1 VEKENLG
8 KGSGVTDA
16 SNTNRV
22 EEIEERNSGAE
33 DNTETIDSTVE
44 GNTKCK
50 KFLTQNK
57 QEIQDTMRIANLR
70 IIGIEES
77 KDSQLKG
84 PVEIFNKIIQEN
96 FPDLKNEMPMN
107 IQEAY
112 KTPNRLYQKTNSSH
126 HIIIKTPN
134 AQNEEH

>member
-1 VEKENLG
+1 
-8 KGSGVTDA
+8 
-16 SNTNRV
+16 
-22 EEIEERNSGAE
+22 
-33 DNTETIDSTVE
+33 
-44 GNTKCK
+44 
-50 KFLTQNK
+50 
-57 QEIQDTMRIANLR
+57 MRIANLR